1 MHANPAYLAVPPP
14 FELELIDESRRVGWV
29 RGDRVAFR
37 GFRDEAEAAHAAW
50 AAHRA
55 MVQRIVVG
63 FGARSAPAEVDRL
76 LIARQR
82 GEEVVFAD
90 GRYIATLHVPGASQW
105 VGEEHYA
112 IEMRVPPPNDEVTM
126 RATADALYRA
136 LRESGARWALFDA
149 DLPGEAKPAL
159 RSTLTA
165 QSDRGVPESQVGPGA
180 RLVVVAALAV
190 LVALLQP
197 LVAPDAPIRIP
208 LLGVAAAAVGAAGI
222 SEVMRRV
229 R

>member
-1 MHANPAYLAVPPP
+1 
-14 FELELIDESRRVGWV
+14 
-29 RGDRVAFR
+29 
-37 GFRDEAEAAHAAW
+37 
-50 AAHRA
+50 
-55 MVQRIVVG
+55 
-63 FGARSAPAEVDRL
+63 L

-82 GEEVVFAD
+82 GEEAVFAD

-112 IEMRVPPPNDEVTM
+112 IEMRVPSPNDEVTM

-149 DLPGEAKPAL
+149 ELPEQPMPAA
-159 RSTLTA
+159 RSTFVA
-165 QSDRGVPESQVGPGA
+165 QSDRGTPQSQVGPGA